1 MGARYLGL
9 DGGGSST
16 RALVIDG
23 GGAIQNE
30 WAAGASNMVV
40 VGKERASDEVSILL
54 GQCGRVHVIV
64 AGIAGADRPW
74 VRQAWQELLTPY
86 ADQVW
91 VVGDY
96 RIAWAA
102 LTDGNPGLAAVFGT
116 GSVFYAEG
124 SKGSVRLGGY
134 GWKVGDV
141 GSGIALGR
149 DAVEAALADLEG
161 WGVATK
167 LTGAVGDWASA
178 ADPAGIL
185 NFAYD
190 PAVDWRQ
197 VSDLAGAVFAAA
209 AAGDRV
215 AERILTRHQNTI
227 TQYMSTAREKA
238 GLPQETLCG
247 LAGGLAPLWL
257 PRIQESMGC
266 HLQVIE
272 RRPVEGAARLARRW
286 HQGEGGGD

>member
-1 MGARYLGL
+1 MGARYVGL

-23 GGAIQNE
+23 ADAIQNE
-30 WAAGASNMVV
+30 WSAGASNMVV
-40 VGKERASDEVSILL
+40 VGKDRASNEVSALL
-54 GQCGRVHVIV
+54 AQCGRADALV

-74 VRQAWQELLTPY
+74 VRQAWHELLAPY

-124 SKGSVRLGGY
+124 PAGAVRLGGY

-149 DAVEAALADLEG
+149 DAVEACLADLEG
-161 WGVATK
+161 WGGTTR
-167 LTGAVGDWASA
+167 LTGAVRDWASA

-190 PAVDWRQ
+190 PAVDWRR
-197 VSDLAGAVFAAA
+197 VSDLAGSVFSAAA
-209 AAGDRV
+209 DGDAA
-215 AERILTRHQNTI
+215 AERILTRHQTTI
-227 TQYMSTAREKA
+227 AQYLSTAREKA
-238 GLPQETLCG
+238 GLLDDALCG
-247 LAGGLAPLWL
+247 LTGGLAPLWL
-257 PRIQESMGC
+257 TRIRESAGC
-266 HLQVIE
+266 RLAVIE

-286 HQGEGGGD
+286 HQQQRGRD